1 MVNEIKPGLQ
11 IRHDDDICMLPTRI
25 RHEDIEKRKIGIGI
39 EDLAQ
44 VMQSVGHS
52 LKEIDDVVTAALKE
66 IITSE

>member
-1 MVNEIKPGLQ
+1 MQK
-11 IRHDDDICMLPTRI
+11 
-25 RHEDIEKRKIGIGI
+25 DIEKRKIGIGI